1 MLLAGL
7 IAAAACAQGATARRL
22 WATEPA
28 DPANIIMTAY
38 PLGNG
43 KLGGEYM
50 HHFGH
55 LPANELPLTTL

>member
-7 IAAAACAQGATARRL
+7 IAAAACAQGATARLL

-43 KLGGEYM
+43 KLGGEYTS
-50 HHFGH
+50 HFG
-55 LPANELPLTTL
+55 